1 MSDLI
6 VKAVNLGKT
15 YRLYAKPHHRFL
27 DMFGLLR
34 NNNGAFT
41 EHHALDHVNLEIRRG
56 EKVAFIGR
64 NGAGKSTL
72 LKLIAGVAQPTTG
85 TLEVSQGAHALLQ
98 IGSGFHPDF
107 TGRQNSLSY
116 LAHLGITGTEAQ
128 AKLENIVDFAELE
141 EYIDQPTKTYSTGM
155 VTRLMF
161 ATSTVIEPEL
171 LILDEILGVGDAY
184 FSNKSFDRIRE
195 MCAGG
200 RTTVLL
206 VSHDIYSASRIS
218 DRMVW
223 LDGGRVIADGPASNV
238 MKAYEDS
245 IRVQEE
251 SRLRR
256 KARMNMALM
265 QQNNPGIR
273 WLKVDIR
280 SLTNMP
286 MNGPLFVSEIKLQL
300 RDHILFADLSDE
312 GLGKAAALEG
322 VTAARWG
329 HFTELEGVICREM
342 RNYGTPL
349 HRASV
354 LLPIPDGID
363 RITLEN
369 GSLGIRYLS
378 QADSAL
384 ELIAYGAGFQS
395 NPGSLPESHGKWTD
409 HVISLS
415 ENSSLP
421 GKNDSILGGATI
433 HGTNDILITSVRSFD
448 DTGSETLMFQH
459 GAAMS
464 LEIGF
469 EIRNPQLNQTADL
482 LVGFHRD
489 GITDVCRFFTPD
501 LRFDASSAPVGVVKM
516 KISKINLAN
525 GTYTAS
531 LTLAKAGYYAD
542 NPAIFY
548 AINPDVY
555 TCLSRVLEIQIH
567 GGDLVASGAGV
578 VGEATWQV
586 VPGKLPEKHK
596 NLIVKEVG

>member
-6 VKAVNLGKT
+6 VKAVNLSKT

-34 NNNGAFT
+34 KNKGAYT
-41 EHHALDHVNLEIRRG
+41 EHRALDLVNLEIRRG
-56 EKVAFIGR
+56 EKIAFIGR

-72 LKLIAGVAQPTTG
+72 LKLIAGVAQPTSG

-107 TGRQNSLSY
+107 TGRQNALSY
-116 LAHLGITGTEAQ
+116 LAHLGVTGTEAQ
-128 AKLENIVDFAELE
+128 EKLENIVDFAELE
-141 EYIDQPTKTYSTGM
+141 EYIDQPIKTYSTGM
-155 VTRLMF
+155 VARLMF

-195 MCAGG
+195 MCTGG

-223 LDGGRVIADGPASNV
+223 LDGGRIIVDGPASNV

-256 KARMNMALM
+256 KAQLNMALM
-265 QQNNPGIR
+265 QQNYPSIR
-273 WLKVDIR
+273 WLKIDIQ
-280 SLTNMP
+280 SLTNLP
-286 MNGPLFVSEIKLQL
+286 MNGALFVSEIKLCL
-300 RDHILFADLSDE
+300 PNRTLFADLSDE

-322 VTAARWG
+322 GTAARWG
-329 HFTELEGVICREM
+329 HLTERDGVTCREM
-342 RNYGTPL
+342 LNHGTPL

-354 LLPIPDGID
+354 LIPIPDGVD
-363 RITLEN
+363 RTTLEN
-369 GSLGIRYLS
+369 GSVGISYS
-378 QADSAL
+378 SEADSSL
-384 ELIAYGAGFQS
+384 ELIAYEASFRS
-395 NPGSLPESHGKWTD
+395 NLGQLPASHGKWVD
-409 HVISLS
+409 HVFSLS
-415 ENSSLP
+415 ENNSSP
-421 GKNDSILGGATI
+421 GKRDSILGGAAT
-433 HGTNDILITSVRSFD
+433 HGTSDILITSVRAFD
-448 DTGSETLMFQH
+448 DIGNETLMFRH
-459 GAAMS
+459 GMPMC
-464 LEIGF
+464 LEFGY
-469 EIRNPQLNQTADL
+469 EIRNRQLHGTADL

-501 LRFDASSAPVGVVKM
+501 LIFDASIAPVGVVKM
-516 KISKINLAN
+516 RISKTNLAN

-531 LTLAKAGYYAD
+531 LTLAKAGYYAN
-542 NPAIFY
+542 NPVIFY

-555 TCLSRVLEIQIH
+555 TCLSRVLEIQIY

-586 VPGKLPEKHK
+586 VTDKHK
-596 NLIVKEVG
+596 NLISKEVG